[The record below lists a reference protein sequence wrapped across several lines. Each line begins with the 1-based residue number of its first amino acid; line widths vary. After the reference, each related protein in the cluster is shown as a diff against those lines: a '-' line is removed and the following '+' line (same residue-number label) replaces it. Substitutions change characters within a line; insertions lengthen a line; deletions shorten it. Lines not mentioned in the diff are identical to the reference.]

1 MSFEKNKRVFLN
13 KSDKSK
19 KKSVDTKIKK
29 LVNLINS
36 LPNYYTTSS
45 CSGRIVLLKRKVGK
59 KGSKWLFIS
68 HNLVSF
74 EQIKKKIKLTKEE
87 VWFKQEPLIMHIC
100 CKTVEDAKLFLKVV
114 RQLFKRTGIISLGG
128 KITIEIRGNEHLDT
142 IIAKNDGLLV
152 TESYLNILVKEANKK
167 LERNFKNIKRFY
179 ILVNSLNKIQ

>member
-1 MSFEKNKRVFLN
+1 MSFEKDKKVFLN

-19 KKSVDTKIKK
+19 KKSIDSKIGK

-68 HNLVSF
+68 HDLVSF
-74 EQIKKKIKLTKEE
+74 EQIKKHIKLSKDDI
-87 VWFKQEPLIMHIC
+87 WFKQEPLIMHIC
-100 CKTVEDAKLFLKVV
+100 CKTVEDAKLFLGIV
-114 RQLFKRTGIISLGG
+114 RQLFKRTGIISLGK
-128 KITIEIRGNEHLDT
+128 KITIEIRGNEHIDT
-142 IIAKNDGLLV
+142 IIAKNSGLLV

-167 LERNFKNIKRFY
+167 LERNFKNIERFY
-179 ILVNSLNKIQ
+179 LLVKKLK